1 MHISCRF
8 TNIQNF
14 KETCT
19 NKDYADCLMVHFS
32 VISCWYTLADLLLCI
47 FPFRSLGILNILCI
61 YSIIHADPD
70 PGEPNQ
76 SRSVRIRIQI
86 HKKN

>member
-1 MHISCRF
+1 MHIYCRF

-32 VISCWYTLADLLLCI
+32 VISCWYTLAGLLLGI
-47 FPFRSLGILNILCI
+47 FP
-61 YSIIHADPD
+61 
-70 PGEPNQ
+70 
-76 SRSVRIRIQI
+76 VRAL
-86 HKKN
+86 